1 MKLSCKQLEPTRLG
15 WGWTEP
21 QADCV
26 DATRSIQS
34 AVLRSCLQPLAELN
48 HR

>member
-1 MKLSCKQLEPTRLG
+1 MKLSSNQLERTGLG

-21 QADCV
+21 QADCG

-34 AVLRSCLQPLAELN
+34 PVLRSCLQPLAELN

>member
-1 MKLSCKQLEPTRLG
+1 MKLFSNQLEPKALG

-21 QADCV
+21 QADSV

-34 AVLRSCLQPLAELN
+34 TVLRSCLQLLAELN